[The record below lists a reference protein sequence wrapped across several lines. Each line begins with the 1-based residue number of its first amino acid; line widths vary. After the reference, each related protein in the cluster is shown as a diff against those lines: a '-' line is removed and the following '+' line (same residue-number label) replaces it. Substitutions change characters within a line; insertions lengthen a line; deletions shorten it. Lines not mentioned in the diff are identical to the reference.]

1 MNPYIVRPLDAK
13 QVAQAFPLVRILDP
27 HLTLDSWLSYAQAFI
42 EPSRNFGRRDI
53 ITVQSRQGYIHGL
66 AACRLK
72 PVLHGGRVLEVENFV
87 CLDLTGGQRA
97 TSTLLR
103 ATESCARNWNCSY
116 IRLSL
121 LEPRPDAGQPDRNRV
136 AIDLLEAAGYR
147 EESALFGKSFLA
159 LG

>member
-1 MNPYIVRPLDAK
+1 
-13 QVAQAFPLVRILDP
+13 
-27 HLTLDSWLSYAQAFI
+27 LDSWSSYALPFI
-42 EPSRNFGRRDI
+42 ESSKDFDKRDI
-53 ITVQSRQGYIHGL
+53 ITVQSEQGYIHGL

-72 PVLHGGRVLEVENFV
+72 PVLHGSRILEVENFV
-87 CLDLTGGQRA
+87 CLDLTGGRRA

-103 ATESCARNWNCSY
+103 GTESCARNWNCSY

-121 LEPRPDAGQPDRNRV
+121 LEPRLDEGQLERNRV
-136 AIDLLEAAGYR
+136 ALDLLEAAGYR

>member
-1 MNPYIVRPLDAK
+1 MDPYIVRPLDAK

-27 HLTLDSWLSYAQAFI
+27 HLTLDGWSSYALPFI
-42 EPSRNFGRRDI
+42 ERPRELDKRDI

-66 AACRLK
+66 AACLLR
-72 PVLHGGRVLEVENFV
+72 PVLHGSRILEVENFV
-87 CLDLTGGQRA
+87 CLDLTGGRRA
-97 TSTLLR
+97 ASTLLR

-121 LEPRPDAGQPDRNRV
+121 FEPRLDEGQQDRNRM
-136 AIDLLEAAGYR
+136 AIELLEAAGYR
-147 EESALFGKSFLA
+147 EESTMFGKSFLA

>member
-13 QVAQAFPLVRILDP
+13 QVAQAFPLVRVLDP
-27 HLTLDSWLSYAQAFI
+27 HLTLDSWSSYALPFI
-42 EPSRNFGRRDI
+42 EASQNLDKQDI

-72 PVLHGGRVLEVENFV
+72 PELHGSRVLEVENFV
-87 CLDLTGGQRA
+87 CLDLTGGRRA
-97 TSTLLR
+97 ISTLLR
-103 ATESCARNWNCSY
+103 ATESYARNWNCSY

-121 LEPRPDAGQPDRNRV
+121 LEPRLEEGQPDRNRV
-136 AIDLLEAAGYR
+136 AVDLLEAAGYR
-147 EESALFGKSFLA
+147 EEAALFGKSFLA